1 MNLATDQIKQFLRN
15 GSEGFQKSLGETTQ
29 WRRLKERR
37 SPDRRLNYRRL
48 GSRRFFFPARGWHH
62 HRCAIDFSFAK
73 RELKWKAQK
82 GFNPV

>member
-1 MNLATDQIKQFLRN
+1 MAAKVFKKVSAR
-15 GSEGFQKSLGETTQ
+15 
-29 WRRLKERR
+29 RR
-37 SPDRRLNYRRL
+37 SGEDSRSGVLQDRRLNYRRL